1 MPLTIDSF
9 QEKINSLG
17 LTKPN
22 KYEVVILPPTTVA
35 TNTEEISIMC
45 DTVSIAG
52 KSITRAPR
60 RVYGIKRELPYS
72 GLFTEFNMS
81 FYSTEKMQE
90 RKFFDKWME
99 LVFPTQKTTGANYDI
114 EYYDKFIGIV
124 KVYTLNDKLE
134 RKSGIQYE
142 EAWPYNISATDLAYA
157 SNNQLAKV
165 TVGMQYA
172 YWIDLKENLT

>member
-1 MPLTIDSF
+1 M
-9 QEKINSLG
+9 
-17 LTKPN
+17 
-22 KYEVVILPPTTVA
+22 VI
-35 TNTEEISIMC
+35 
-45 DTVSIAG
+45 
-52 KSITRAPR
+52 
-60 RVYGIKRELPYS
+60 Y
-72 GLFTEFNMS
+72 
-81 FYSTEKMQE
+81 
-90 RKFFDKWME
+90 
-99 LVFPTQKTTGANYDI
+99 I

-172 YWIDLKENLT
+172 YWIDLKEN